1 MTKDKKH
8 TTLQQ
13 VWEKLAG
20 RPDDF
25 SVQNRTIN
33 SLSIITLGM
42 LLCILVV
49 NIIAGLTIS
58 TYITW
63 VLIVIQALIYYF
75 SRIRRLFNYAIGAY
89 AIFSYAALIINY
101 RVNAG
106 ISGPTLFLF
115 FLLFYVLLSITPQ
128 RWHLVWAIIHLLT
141 VVALIAIEYVSP
153 GWVTV
158 GYGSTAERYMD
169 VLGTY
174 VLCLAFIYIITN
186 YLLNRYNHEKRLADD
201 RARAI
206 QEHVTKIEEQN
217 EKLKEIAWLQS
228 HKVRNHVSTI
238 MGLAQLFNEKEAND
252 PANIE
257 VIKGIVNTTEQL
269 DDVIKNI
276 NKLTKKIEEN
286 P

>member
-1 MTKDKKH
+1 MAKDKTH
-8 TTLQQ
+8 TTLQK

-20 RPDDF
+20 RPDEF

-33 SLSIITLGM
+33 SLSIITLAT
-42 LLCILVV
+42 LLCILIV
-49 NIIAGLTIS
+49 NIIAGLTVS

-63 VLIVIQALIYYF
+63 VLIIIQSLIYYF
-75 SRIRRLFNYAIGAY
+75 SRIRRLFNYAIGVY
-89 AIFSYAALIINY
+89 AVFSYAALIINY
-101 RVNAG
+101 WFNAG
-106 ISGPTLFLF
+106 INGPTLFLF
-115 FLLFYVLLSITPQ
+115 FLSFHVLLSITPQ
-128 RWHLVWAIIHLLT
+128 RWHLVWTILHLLT
-141 VVALIAIEYVSP
+141 VVALIAVEYIHP
-153 GWVTV
+153 DWITV
-158 GYGSTAERYMD
+158 GYRNTAERYVD

-174 VLCLAFIYIITN
+174 VLCLAFVYIITN
-186 YLLNRYNHEKRLADD
+186 YLLNRYNREKHLAED
-201 RARAI
+201 RAQAI